1 MECIGKFL
9 WDLES
14 TITILKLI
22 YTLNVFHFGIKYFYS
37 LDTHFL
43 CIIQHCNIH
52 VLQSNEHYNT
62 CNIQTGICLI
72 IVTYIKIIYSMLL
85 FYSLS
90 WVQLFATPWTIAHQ
104 APLSLGF
111 SRQEYCSG
119 LPFPPPGDLPGLGI
133 ETASPS
139 LAGRCFTTEP
149 PGASTYI
156 NFSFFTNQWFRID
169 EYIFLFLEWGNLRLQ
184 RVNDLWK
191 FTLTPPPTNFI
202 VETGQRWPQAII
214 SMLRVGKLRPERWNA
229 LLEVTE
235 LQVDRR
241 IWTQVSLTPEPRGSS
256 STVCL
261 VLLKPGGEG
270 LQEQEEMSVHVWCW
284 GCGCPGQTG
293 HSESERRWREE
304 QESQRGRANPWQEAP
319 LPVGPGSGQE
329 AAACRVY
336 AGDWVHGQAGGGF

>member
-52 VLQSNEHYNT
+52 VLQSNEHYNI

-169 EYIFLFLEWGNLRLQ
+169 EYFSVSWMR
-184 RVNDLWK
+184 K
-191 FTLTPPPTNFI
+191 STP
-202 VETGQRWPQAII
+202 
-214 SMLRVGKLRPERWNA
+214 
-229 LLEVTE
+229 TE
-235 LQVDRR
+235 
-241 IWTQVSLTPEPRGSS
+241 S
-256 STVCL
+256 
-261 VLLKPGGEG
+261 
-270 LQEQEEMSVHVWCW
+270 
-284 GCGCPGQTG
+284 
-293 HSESERRWREE
+293 
-304 QESQRGRANPWQEAP
+304 
-319 LPVGPGSGQE
+319 
-329 AAACRVY
+329 
-336 AGDWVHGQAGGGF
+336 